1 MKKIFTA
8 ILAVVLLLLL
18 EAPIALATPEKDN
31 SSLASNVELVKKVTL
46 RGKPVGGGKPVRQ
59 AATGVLGASL
69 EPGAKRYAI
78 VVGISNYPG
87 ASSDLQYADD
97 DAMALRNA
105 LIDVYDYQS
114 DDINLLTDI
123 GASYNAIQNA
133 ISDVKG
139 KAVPGDE
146 VVFFFSGHGAKGK
159 ADDGDM
165 SNTDQ
170 AIVVNKDNGD
180 WGYIWDGELV
190 QWFNGF
196 KANRIVFIFDS
207 CLAGGMSVLKAPNRV
222 VNMACTINGVSYEGT
237 SWGNGHGQF
246 TYYFAEEG
254 MQYKKAD
261 IRAKDD
267 AVTVEEAFDY
277 AKANCQ
283 FQTPTVADG
292 FANDLLP

>member
-1 MKKIFTA
+1 MRKYLVLAGA
-8 ILAVVLLLLL
+8 IILLLLSANPVFASPL
-18 EAPIALATPEKDN
+18 KDN
-31 SSLASNVELVKKVTL
+31 YRPAHATDIEIIKKVTL
-46 RGKPVGGGKPVRQ
+46 KGPTAKGGKPSSY
-59 AATGVLGASL
+59 AATGIIGTALPDG
-69 EPGAKRYAI
+69 GKRYALVI
-78 VVGISNYPG
+78 GINDYPG
-87 ASSDLQYADD
+87 NSNDLQYCVAD
-97 DAMALRNA
+97 ANLMTSVLTGM
-105 LIDVYDYQS
+105 YDF
-114 DDINLLTDI
+114 DIIHTLTDSAATYENI
-123 GASYNAIQNA
+123 KTKVAYLATATSP
-133 ISDVKG
+133 K
-139 KAVPGDE
+139 DE
-146 VVFFFSGHGAKGK
+146 VIFFFSGHGAKGK